1 MGFIMKKNSVLS
13 IFGVLLLLGC
23 IVACSSSKGGSEG
36 GGGGSN
42 GGGGGSKD
50 GPFDTFIT
58 CEFVNSTSGGE
69 TYGNDKIWVTAYSKD
84 ESGAFFSIDLNDDGV
99 GSRVYAK
106 AAYQQLIS
114 RNLEYISARG
124 GLKLPVYTNGARL
137 YISYGDSAIFIQYVD
152 TPVGLGVEG
161 PAIANGE
168 WGTKIWDFIEFA
180 AVKPD
185 GVDFNV
191 NTSTVDSFC
200 IPIQIELKNAIG
212 TSLGT
217 RGINKSRSYVF
228 SQWEASTMPD
238 AFKKLVYKD
247 GGTYIRIISPGPIA
261 TAASISADGD
271 FKYLK
276 DYLHNLDGTSLVG
289 IQNSLKEFLNS
300 TLNTMWGNHTSSG
313 AGLSFVDG
321 GKTYTCWAEGSDWL
335 FSTDGGS
342 TNDKIVNLK
351 VGSDSSCIWGCS
363 GPLECQPGED
373 EKNTVKKFLAAAFNR
388 GMVTQGWDDTD
399 GSKYYKPDGSGGV
412 YNHYSKF
419 FHRTDVSP
427 DGKAYGFSFDDVHDK
442 NSSIGN
448 ASTKKMIITVR

>member
-1 MGFIMKKNSVLS
+1 MKKNSVLS

-36 GGGGSN
+36 DGGGSN

-106 AAYQQLIS
+106 AANQQLIS

-152 TPVGLGVEG
+152 TPDGLGVQG

-217 RGINKSRSYVF
+217 RGINISRSDVF
-228 SQWEASTMPD
+228 SKWEASTMPD
-238 AFKKLVYKD
+238 EFKKLMYKD

-276 DYLHNLDGTSLVG
+276 DYLGGTLLVDY
-289 IQNSLKEFLNS
+289 QTTLKQYLND
-300 TLNTMWGNHTSSG
+300 TLNTMWTSHTSLASN
-313 AGLSFVDG
+313 LSFTDG
-321 GKTYTCWAEGSDWL
+321 GKTYKCWA
-335 FSTDGGS
+335 DGAYWRYT
-342 TNDKIVNLK
+342 TNDNVSSDIIDKPIV
-351 VGSDSSCIWGCS
+351 GTDSSSIWGCS
-363 GPLECQPGED
+363 GPLECVDGQI

-388 GMVTQGWDDTD
+388 GMVANGWDDTD

>member
-1 MGFIMKKNSVLS
+1 MKKNSVLS

-69 TYGNDKIWVTAYSKD
+69 TYGNYKIWVTAYSKD

-106 AAYQQLIS
+106 AANQQLIS

-124 GLKLPVYTNGARL
+124 GLKLPAYTNGARL

-152 TPVGLGVEG
+152 TPDGLGVQG

-200 IPIQIELKNAIG
+200 IPIELELRNASG

-217 RGINKSRSYVF
+217 RGITASRSAVF
-228 SQWEASTMPD
+228 SKWEASTMPD

-247 GGTYIRIISPGPIA
+247 GDTYIRIISPGPIA

-276 DYLHNLDGTSLVG
+276 DYLGGTLLVDY
-289 IQNSLKEFLNS
+289 QTTLKEFLNG
-300 TLNTMWGNHTSSG
+300 TLNTMWTSHTSFG
-313 AGLSFVDG
+313 TGLSFVDEG
-321 GKTYTCWAEGSDWL
+321 TTYTCWADGNLWRYTTNGNVTSDA
-335 FSTDGGS
+335 FGKPIDG
-342 TNDKIVNLK
+342 T
-351 VGSDSSCIWGCS
+351 DSSSIWGCS
-363 GPLECQPGED
+363 GNLQPINGED
-373 EKNTVKKFLAAAFNR
+373 EKNKVKKFLAAAFNR
-388 GMVTQGWDDTD
+388 GMVANGWDDTD